1 MEPRHHLDLLLA
13 RVKEPVRTIQIVAG
27 PRQVGKTTLVQH
39 LLSKLPLKSWRFE
52 AVDQP
57 TREQSFS
64 LSLTELPID
73 EPLRP
78 RDAAWLSRCWNAA
91 RDAARKRSLDAET
104 TPFVL
109 AIDEIQKIANWSEHV
124 KGLWDADRAEKL
136 AMHVILLGSSPLL
149 VQKGLTESLTGRYEL
164 IPVRHWALGEMQ
176 HAFDVSLEQYIYYGG
191 YPGAAP
197 LIADE
202 NRWRRYVLASLI
214 QPSIEKDV
222 LALSRVEKPALMKL
236 LFDLAASYSG
246 QLLSY
251 TKMRGQLLDAGNTTT
266 LAHYLDLLAN
276 SGLVSG
282 LDKHAAQ
289 VIRQRASSPK
299 LNVHNTALMAAGSG
313 YTFEQAQ
320 ADRAFWGRLVES
332 CIGAHLINTVE
343 EDCKVSYWRESPHEV
358 DFVLVR
364 GRLLTAIEVK
374 SGAKVGPVPGL
385 DRFCAQFS
393 ATRRIIVGDSRGCD
407 VSIAEFLSE
416 PANYWLSV

>member
-1 MEPRHHLDLLLA
+1 MLLA

-39 LLSKLPLKSWRFE
+39 LLSKLPPKSWRFE

-57 TREQSFS
+57 TREQSFN

-91 RDAARKRSLDAET
+91 RDAARKRSLEAET

-136 AMHVILLGSSPLL
+136 AMHVVLLGSSPLL
-149 VQKGLTESLTGRYEL
+149 VQKGLTESLAGRYEL

-176 HAFDVSLEQYIYYGG
+176 GAFDVSLEQYIYYGG

-236 LFDLAASYSG
+236 LFELAANYSG

-332 CIGAHLINTVE
+332 CIGAHLINTAE

-393 ATRRIIVGDSRGCD
+393 VTRRIIVGDSRGCD
-407 VSIAEFLSE
+407 ISIAEFLSE